1 MNAVFLD
8 TDSLGQGISYDVLQ
22 ELSLKWSFFKET
34 KATDTLERIKNAE
47 IVVSNKVLLTKEIL
61 ENSPRLK
68 LVCIAATGY
77 NNVDLSA
84 AKELGIAVCNV
95 PNYSTPS
102 VVQLTM
108 TFMLALATNLL
119 SYVQTTR
126 EGKWQKSAQFC
137 ILDAPII
144 ELQGKIL
151 GIVGYGTLGKQVGNL
166 AQAMGMDILIAKN
179 AFSTRQVEGSVAL
192 ETVLRECDVLTI
204 HTPLTPQTRNLI
216 QQRELQLMKPTSFLI
231 NTARGGIVNE
241 NDLADCL
248 KNHTIA
254 GAGVDVLSIEP
265 PQTDNPLLQKDVPHL
280 LLTPHV
286 GWGSVEARM
295 RLLQLLKDN
304 IRSFLNGS
312 PKNLIQ

>member
-34 KATDTLERIKNAE
+34 KATDTLERTKNAE
-47 IVVSNKVLLTKEIL
+47 IVVSNKVLLTREIL

-84 AKELGIAVCNV
+84 AKELGIPVCNV

-151 GIVGYGTLGKQVGNL
+151 GIVGYGTLGKQVGDL
-166 AQAMGMDILIAKN
+166 AQAMGMNILIAKN
-179 AFSTRQVEGSVAL
+179 ASSTRQVEGSVAL
-192 ETVLRECDVLTI
+192 ETVLRECDVLSL

-216 QQRELQLMKPTSFLI
+216 QQRELKLMKPTSFLI

-241 NDLADCL
+241 KDLADCL

-265 PQTDNPLLQKDVPHL
+265 PQADNPLLQKDVPNL

-286 GWGSVEARM
+286 GWGSLEARM

-304 IRSFLNGS
+304 IRSFLNGE
-312 PKNLIQ
+312 PKNLVQ